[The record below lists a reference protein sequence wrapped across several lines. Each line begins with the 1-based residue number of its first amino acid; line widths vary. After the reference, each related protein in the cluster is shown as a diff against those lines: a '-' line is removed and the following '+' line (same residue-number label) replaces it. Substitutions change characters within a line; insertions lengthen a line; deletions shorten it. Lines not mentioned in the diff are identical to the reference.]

1 MANKKSKDLFRMEE
15 KGKTA
20 DNKGCIYDGF
30 VGGHK
35 LGSVVAANKTA
46 GKKKLMAIARKLLK

>member
-1 MANKKSKDLFRMEE
+1 MASKKKDLFRMEE

-20 DNKGCIYDGF
+20 DNKGCIYEGY

-35 LGSVVAANKTA
+35 LGTVVAANKTA
-46 GKKKLMAIARKLLK
+46 GKKKLLSIARRLLK